1 MEDHLPAAA
10 STMATFLRRSSLW
23 VVNTSS
29 ISTLLERISPS
40 FTPASQYQPQSQS
53 QAQATIENENTRVAD
68 ISYRLLMFIAKHCPM
83 IFESHVGLL
92 TKMVSDDKDERC
104 TEIALRALSA
114 VTRVDEKAVPK
125 DSCVHAM
132 SSAVSVI
139 DPCPYSGHSLIRCS
153 RMH

>member
-53 QAQATIENENTRVAD
+53 QAQTTIENENTRVAD

-114 VTRVDEKAVPK
+114 VTRVDEKAVSK
-125 DSCVHAM
+125 DSYVHAV
-132 SSAVSVI
+132 STVVSVI
-139 DPCPYSGHSLIRCS
+139 DVCPYSGHLLIRCFG
-153 RMH
+153 MH

>member
-1 MEDHLPAAA
+1 
-10 STMATFLRRSSLW
+10 
-23 VVNTSS
+23 
-29 ISTLLERISPS
+29 
-40 FTPASQYQPQSQS
+40 
-53 QAQATIENENTRVAD
+53 
-68 ISYRLLMFIAKHCPM
+68 M

>member
-10 STMATFLRRSSLW
+10 PTMATFLRRSSLW

-29 ISTLLERISPS
+29 IPTLLERISPS
-40 FTPASQYQPQSQS
+40 FTPASQLQPQSQS

-92 TKMVSDDKDERC
+92 TKMVSDDKDERS
-104 TEIALRALSA
+104 TEIALRALAA

-125 DSCVHAM
+125 DLCAHAM
-132 SSAVSVI
+132 NFVVSVI
-139 DPCPYSGHSLIRCS
+139 DACPYSGHLLIRCS
-153 RMH
+153 GMR